1 MKLLSSIPII
11 SGWCTLFR
19 YDYQTIGTGT
29 TISRKRNIWN
39 STPRKKNVPFRRE
52 TSRQRWQRLFVLEE
66 PSESES
72 NFGRMN
78 YWNEVYEKEDKFSW
92 YSEWSDIAPFFTE
105 LVPLECTTDDT
116 LRMTRV
122 LLPGI
127 GNDSSMVEMYDSGYK
142 AMTAFDYAPE
152 GVACAERFFGDTRL
166 CRGRIEDMAHTR
178 LENEEGV
185 DLRVA
190 DARDLP
196 YKDDSFDAVLE
207 KGTLD
212 AIYLSGAADKDIAM
226 KHLNMAIS
234 ELARVTS
241 KGGIVM
247 SITAACADS
256 IKEAFSK
263 NDHIWQV
270 LRDGTFHVTD
280 DGYSSNNVDATIFAW
295 KRL

>member
-1 MKLLSSIPII
+1 MKLLSSIPIT
-11 SGWCTLFR
+11 SALCTLFR
-19 YDYQTIGTGT
+19 YDYQTIGSSTGT
-29 TISRKRNIWN
+29 TISRNWIAA
-39 STPRKKNVPFRRE
+39 PRKKSVRRE
-52 TSRQRWQRLFVLEE
+52 NYSRQRWKKLFVLEE
-66 PSESES
+66 PSETES
-72 NFGRMN
+72 NFGRMK
-78 YWNEVYEKEDKFSW
+78 YWNEVYEKEDQFSW
-92 YSEWSDIAPFFTE
+92 YSEWSDIAPFFME
-105 LVPLECTTDDT
+105 LVPLECTIDGT

-127 GNDSSMVEMYDSGYK
+127 GNDSSMVEMYDAGYK

-166 CRGRIEDMAHTR
+166 CQRRMVHHTR
-178 LENEEGV
+178 LGNEEEGV

-212 AIYLSGAADKDIAM
+212 AIYLSGGADKDMAM
-226 KHLNMAIS
+226 KHLSMAIS

-256 IKEAFSK
+256 IQEAFSK

-270 LRDGTFHVTD
+270 LRDGNFYLTD